1 MIKLLS
7 ANYKELP
14 RILRIIV
21 YVEKRGD
28 IMYMYVYII
37 IVYTQM
43 SRCVTALLRIL
54 VLHSPL
60 SVVIRF
66 CSFM

>member
-7 ANYKELP
+7 ANYKVLP

-37 IVYTQM
+37 IVYTR
-43 SRCVTALLRIL
+43 RCPGVLLHYFAYLFYIHR
-54 VLHSPL
+54 
-60 SVVIRF
+60 
-66 CSFM
+66 